1 MFTWSL
7 DFEILQGHP
16 KNAPSISTSY
26 QALEE
31 ILEAVQNNS
40 RKAEIGMYWRLIWQ
54 CQKKKALRFR
64 RVSQALMSTVGVGW
78 WGVIVVTVE
87 ASGISQ
93 N

>member
-1 MFTWSL
+1 MISRL
-7 DFEILQGHP
+7 LNP
-16 KNAPSISTSY
+16 SRAPQKVSTSY

-31 ILEAVQNNS
+31 RLEAVQNNS
-40 RKAEIGMYWRLIWQ
+40 HKAEIGMYCRFIRQ

-64 RVSQALMSTVGVGW
+64 RVSQALTSTVGVGW
-78 WGVIVVTVE
+78 WAVIIVTVE

>member
-1 MFTWSL
+1 MPSL
-7 DFEILQGHP
+7 ATG
-16 KNAPSISTSY
+16 Y

-40 RKAEIGMYWRLIWQ
+40 RKAEIRMYWGLIWQ

-64 RVSQALMSTVGVGW
+64 RVSQVLTSTVGVGW
-78 WGVIVVTVE
+78 WAVILVTAE
-87 ASGISQ
+87 ASGVSQ